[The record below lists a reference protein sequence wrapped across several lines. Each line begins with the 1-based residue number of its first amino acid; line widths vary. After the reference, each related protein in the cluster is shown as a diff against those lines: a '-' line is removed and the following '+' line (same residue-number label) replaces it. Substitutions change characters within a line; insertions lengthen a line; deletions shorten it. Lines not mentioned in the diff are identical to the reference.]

1 MRGKTE
7 KELMELILQRGQ
19 RELADEEAA
28 EVSLAGDM
36 CVLGHA
42 DAVYLGIPA
51 ASACGSLLN
60 QALHDAGC
68 SCEGKGRAWRAAG
81 G

>member
-28 EVSLAGDM
+28 EVSSAGDI
-36 CVLGHA
+36 CVLGYA
-42 DAVYLGIPA
+42 DAYVTGCFSRL
-51 ASACGSLLN
+51 SLWLS
-60 QALHDAGC
+60 LE
-68 SCEGKGRAWRAAG
+68 SSWT
-81 G
+81 

>member
-28 EVSLAGDM
+28 EVS
-36 CVLGHA
+36 C
-42 DAVYLGIPA
+42 
-51 ASACGSLLN
+51 
-60 QALHDAGC
+60 
-68 SCEGKGRAWRAAG
+68 AG
-81 G
+81 GICFFGHVDACVPGLSSCLSPWLFPEADCT